1 VPRRRTLVVLSCAA
15 ALAVTLSACGAGFD
29 AGTNQVR
36 RVTNGSDGNVGSVA
50 VRNLLL
56 LQDGA
61 SPPTTSLTGAFVDN
75 SDQIDQLTGVQVA
88 EAGAITL
95 DPITV
100 PARGIVTPGSG
111 DHPAIN
117 VPDATFRPGRNID
130 VTLTFKNSGQLT
142 MSVLVMLPNGPSNG
156 G

>member
-1 VPRRRTLVVLSCAA
+1 VPRRRTLAVLSCGA

-36 RVTNGSDGNVGSVA
+36 RVTNGSDADIGSVA

-61 SPPTTSLTGAFVDN
+61 SPPTTTLTGALVDN
-75 SDQIDQLTGVQVA
+75 TDETDQLTAVKVA
-88 EAGAITL
+88 EAG
-95 DPITV
+95 PITITPINV
-100 PARGIVTPGSG
+100 PARGIVTLGSG
-111 DHPAIN
+111 QTPGIT
-117 VPDATFRPGRNID
+117 VPDATFRPGRNIL
-130 VTLTFKNSGQLT
+130 VTLTFKNSGELT
-142 MSVLVMLPNGPSNG
+142 LSVLVMLPNGPSNG

>member
-1 VPRRRTLVVLSCAA
+1 MPRRRTLGVLSCAA

-36 RVTNGSDGNVGSVA
+36 RVTNGSDGDVGSVA

-61 SPPTTSLTGAFVDN
+61 SPPVTTLTGALVDN
-75 SDQIDQLTGVQVA
+75 TDATDQLTAVKVG

-95 DPITV
+95 SPITV
-100 PARGIVTPGSG
+100 PARGIVTLGSG
-111 DHPAIN
+111 DTPAIT
-117 VPDATFRPGRNID
+117 VPDATFRPGRNIP
-130 VTLTFKNSGQLT
+130 VTLTFKNSGELT
-142 MSVLVMLPNGPSNG
+142 MSVLVMLPSGPSNG